1 MKKSISL
8 TLSILFSIQIFAQTP
23 AENKVQMALKK
34 LQSDAGLAN
43 GNVAFMA
50 VNMDNGQVIA
60 DYNGG
65 KSMTPASIQ
74 KLITTGVALEILG
87 SEYQFKTTIK
97 AEIDEESGA
106 VSGDIYV
113 FPSGDP
119 TLQSKYYSS
128 QPTSL
133 DQIKEDLS
141 SISSFSG
148 SLIIDASGFSAH
160 NTPRGWIWEDMGNYF
175 GASPTPI
182 IWRDNLLNIYLNT
195 AQVSKPAILSSKTQN
210 SEGLTI
216 DLEVTASESNRDDAW
231 FFSAPGSDLI
241 YAKGTIPSNRTNF
254 LVKASHPKPMQRF
267 GNEILEAGS
276 LKNKQVRIDYD
287 YIEHTNLSRISTL
300 VSPPL
305 YSIVK
310 MTNENSINL
319 FAEALLVQ
327 LDESDR
333 GKSTEGGIGQIEK
346 TLSKQGPIKGSRF
359 IDGSGLSPLNRL
371 TCYSMLNLLTMMYRS
386 KNKDSFINSLPIAGQ
401 SGTIKNSFTNP
412 KLAGNMQAKSGT
424 MTGVRNYAG
433 YIKNNQGRTVAFCVM
448 LNDYDSKRRNA
459 IMQKLEDLMVAVVEN

>member
-8 TLSILFSIQIFAQTP
+8 SLSILFTSFLLAQVPT
-23 AENKVQMALKK
+23 ENKVEMALKK

-43 GNVAFMA
+43 GSVAFMA

-65 KSMTPASIQ
+65 KIMTPASIQ
-74 KLITTGVALEILG
+74 KLITTGVALEKLG
-87 SEYQFKTTIK
+87 SEFQFETTIK
-97 AEIDEESGA
+97 AAIDEASGT

-113 FPSGDP
+113 YPSGDP

-128 QPTSL
+128 EPTSL
-133 DQIKEDLS
+133 DKIEKDLS
-141 SISSFSG
+141 KISSFTG

-175 GASPTPI
+175 GASPSPI
-182 IWRDNLLNIYLNT
+182 IWRDNLFKVYLNS
-195 AQVSKPAILSSKTQN
+195 AQVGKPAILSSKTQN
-210 SEGLTI
+210 SEGLSI

-267 GNEILEAGS
+267 GNEILEAS
-276 LKNKQVRIDYD
+276 NLKARQVRVDYD
-287 YIEHTNLSRISTL
+287 YIEHANLRTVSTL

-327 LDESDR
+327 LDESDL
-333 GKSTEGGIGQIEK
+333 GKSTEGGINQIEK
-346 TLSKQGPIKGSRF
+346 TLSKQGTIKGNRF

-371 TCYSMLNLLTMMYRS
+371 TCYSMLDLLTMMYRS
-386 KNKDSFINSLPIAGQ
+386 KNKDSFMNSLPIAGQ
-401 SGTIKNSFTNP
+401 SGTIKKSFTKP
-412 KLAGNMQAKSGT
+412 KLAGNMKAKSGT

-433 YIKNNQGRTVAFCVM
+433 YIKNNQGETVAFCVM
-448 LNDYDSKRRNA
+448 LNDYDSKRNST
-459 IMQKLEDLMVAVVEN
+459 IMQKLEDLMVAVVDN